1 MNRTTKWLAVAAAL
15 VLAWLFREQLVGL
28 AQSWPLLI
36 ALLAWRFPDETKL
49 LLRRLASAR
58 WKTPY
63 GEVEPV
69 ADGQEPIADFLRS
82 YEQRRLE
89 GGETE
94 SAVTPVSEERTK

>member
-63 GEVEPV
+63 GEVDEFDS
-69 ADGQEPIADFLRS
+69 AKEQREQELRS
-82 YEQRRLE
+82 YEQARLS
-89 GGETE
+89 GEAE
-94 SAVTPVSEERTK
+94 SELAATVEEAER